1 VLLLFPFENLVEH
14 APTPAA
20 EQKKNQP
27 YEDDDE
33 DTPASRFTNRILR
46 FLLKG
51 FVAKDKTVRYRVV
64 HLVAEMVASLGE
76 IEYVFLS

>member
-1 VLLLFPFENLVEH
+1 MLIPFPFENLVEYV
-14 APTPAA
+14 PTPAA

-27 YEDDDE
+27 HEDDDE